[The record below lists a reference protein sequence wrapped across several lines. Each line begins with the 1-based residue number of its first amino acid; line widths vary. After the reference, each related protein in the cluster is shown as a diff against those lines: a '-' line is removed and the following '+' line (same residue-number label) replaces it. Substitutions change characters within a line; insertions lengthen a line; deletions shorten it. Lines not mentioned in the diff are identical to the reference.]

1 MLRQLFVWLF
11 MPSLIVSVVVTDYR
25 VSVLDQQMKSVYQSL
40 ANFQAERMAAR
51 QTNRRELLGMRQDFN
66 KLDILSRDA
75 GKLPR
80 WPEKK

>member
-1 MLRQLFVWLF
+1 MLRQLFVLLF
-11 MPSLIVSVVVTDYR
+11 IPSLIVSVVVTDYR

-40 ANFQAERMAAR
+40 ANFQAERM
-51 QTNRRELLGMRQDFN
+51 NPRELLGMRQDFN